1 MTLLASC
8 AFPEGCP
15 VLLLYWASE
24 AFISIRNLTLFE
36 DVLDSD
42 YPLLRL
48 ALSSKIDVIFD

>member
-1 MTLLASC
+1 M
-8 AFPEGCP
+8 
-15 VLLLYWASE
+15 LLLYWASE